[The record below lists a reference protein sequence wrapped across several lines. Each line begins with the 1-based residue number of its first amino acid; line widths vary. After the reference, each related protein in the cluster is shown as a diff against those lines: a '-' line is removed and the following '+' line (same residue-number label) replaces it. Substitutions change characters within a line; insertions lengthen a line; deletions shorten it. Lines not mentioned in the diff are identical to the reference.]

1 MNIQQVI
8 HQYFYPFYIRRWAER
23 FREVKRGQIV
33 VDAGSYLGGFTFYA
47 AKKVGQ
53 TGKVIAFEPDPKN
66 FKMLK
71 KRVEGSNFKN
81 IILVNKALGNNIK
94 EIELESD
101 NHFSSIVIKTLK
113 RPTFMVQQTTLDNEM
128 ENLGIGKV
136 DFIKVNIEGAEIE
149 TIKGAKK
156 TLSHTNH
163 LAISCHVVEG
173 RNTAIIIKPMLE
185 ESGFKVKVLKRK
197 RLIIDLGHIDVYGSR
212 KVSFSPFGREN
223 RARKK

>member
-23 FREVKRGQIV
+23 FCAVKSGQIV
-33 VDAGSYLGGFTFYA
+33 IDAGSYLGGFTFYA

-66 FKMLK
+66 FEILK
-71 KRVEGSNFKN
+71 KRVKSSNLKN

-113 RPTFMVQQTTLDNEM
+113 KPTFKVQQTTLDNEM
-128 ENLGIGKV
+128 ENLRISKV
-136 DFIKVNIEGAEIE
+136 DFIKMNIEGAEID

-156 TLSHTNH
+156 TLLNTNH

-173 RNTAIIIKPMLE
+173 KNTAVIIKPMLE
-185 ESGFKVKVLKRK
+185 ESGFRVKVLKRK
-197 RLIIDLGHIDVYGSR
+197 RLIIDMGHIDVYGSR
-212 KVSFSPFGREN
+212 
-223 RARKK
+223 